1 MTQSPILPVAAGVIK
16 NDQNQVLVALR
27 PKHLHQGGL
36 WEFPGGKI
44 MATETITQALTREL
58 QEELGITVT
67 KASPLITLIHAYPE
81 ITVQLNVLRV
91 DAFNGLP
98 HGREGQ
104 EIRWIPVDE
113 LNNLTFPAANAGII
127 SAAQLPDY
135 YAILDAETLVSRPL
149 LESLQQLLA
158 QGIKLIQARLK
169 NMTTLQQ
176 TDFLAAALPLCAEA
190 SAVLLINSSLP
201 NAWAHENVHLT
212 SHDLMRLQQRP
223 NNLRWLA
230 ASCHNFAQIQH
241 AEAIGVDFVVLAP
254 VLKTLSHPD
263 APPLGW
269 HPFTELVAMSKLPV
283 YALGGMQRSDLGQA
297 KLSGAQGLAGIRL
310 FLT

>member
-16 NDQNQVLVALR
+16 NDQNHVLVALR
-27 PKHLHQGGL
+27 PQHLHQGGL

-44 MATETITQALTREL
+44 TATETVTQALAREL

-81 ITVQLNVLRV
+81 VTVQLNVLRV
-91 DAFNGLP
+91 DAFDGLP
-98 HGREGQ
+98 HGCEGQ
-104 EIRWIPVDE
+104 EIRWVPADE
-113 LNNLTFPAANAGII
+113 LHNLTFPAANAGII
-127 SAAQLPDY
+127 RAAQLPDR
-135 YAILDAETLVSRPL
+135 YAILDAETLASRPL
-149 LESLQQLLA
+149 LESLQQLLT

-169 NMTTLQQ
+169 NMPALQQ
-176 TDFLAAALPLCAEA
+176 KDFLAAALPLCAKA
-190 SAVLLINSSLP
+190 SATLLVNSSVP

-223 NNLRWLA
+223 SNLRWLA
-230 ASCHNFAQIQH
+230 ASCHNLAQIQH
-241 AEAIGVDFVVLAP
+241 AQTIGVDFVVLAP

-269 HPFTELVAMSKLPV
+269 HWFTELVAMSKLPV
-283 YALGGMQRSDLGQA
+283 YALGGMQSSDLERA
-297 KLSGAQGLAGIRL
+297 KLRGAQGLAGIRL